1 MMAMSRYRKARE
13 FEYDVRDDMRRR
25 NYIAVRAAGS
35 KTPADIYAFD
45 LERKVF
51 IQCKTDGV
59 MRPEEWNRF
68 YRYCRSVGATPIL
81 AMRNKSGR
89 GILYRLLTGEKV
101 ARKKQPM
108 TEWVP
113 ERGVRYEVPR
123 AERKRDRVQDRH
135 REQERKGTVTPAL
148 QDEQG

>member
-1 MMAMSRYRKARE
+1 MANSRYQKARE
-13 FEYDVRDDMRRR
+13 FEYAVRDDMVKR

-51 IQCKTDGV
+51 IQCKTNGV

-68 YRYCRSVGATPIL
+68 YRYSRSVGAIPIL

-101 ARKKQPM
+101 AYQKQPM
-108 TEWVP
+108 TEWIP
-113 ERGVRYEVPR
+113 EKGVRYEVPR
-123 AERKRDRVQDRH
+123 ADDERDRVQDRH
-135 REQERKGTVTPAL
+135 RKQERQRSFVTSF
-148 QDEQG
+148 